1 MSDDRSR
8 DERATQR
15 SSEAGPREPWYERL
29 LHLFSLKAKE
39 SIREDI
45 EEALAETDENDDVSP
60 KERAMLKNVLELHRV
75 RVDDVMVPRSEIV
88 AVTAD
93 TSLAQLLAVFRN
105 AGHSRLPVYGETID
119 DAKGMIHIRDVV
131 GFLSAQTESAVGE
144 RREGTT
150 AERCTL
156 DLSLSAEAANLV
168 RPVLFAP
175 PSMPAIDLLVR
186 MQATHTHMALVVDEY
201 GGTDGLVTIENL
213 VERVVGEIEDEHD
226 VDSAVLVQ
234 QCEDL
239 TFLADA
245 RAKLEKV
252 SEVLKVDLTGHDLA
266 DDIDTLGGLV
276 TTLAGRVPAPGDLIP
291 GPNGL
296 RFEVLEADPR
306 RLKKVRITFGDVAA
320 ERSSVASD
328 ALPPEATRPAAFS
341 ATPGPGPSSSAA

>member
-1 MSDDRSR
+1 
-8 DERATQR
+8 
-15 SSEAGPREPWYERL
+15 
-29 LHLFSLKAKE
+29 
-39 SIREDI
+39 
-45 EEALAETDENDDVSP
+45 
-60 KERAMLKNVLELHRV
+60 MLKNVLELHRV

-93 TSLAQLLAVFRN
+93 TSLAQLLGVFRE
-105 AGHSRLPVYGETID
+105 AGHSRLPVYGDTID

-131 GFLSAQTESAVGE
+131 GFLSAQTQGSAAGE
-144 RREGTT
+144 QREARV

-156 DLSLSAEAANLV
+156 DLSLSVEAASLV

-213 VERVVGEIEDEHD
+213 VERVVGDIEDEHD
-226 VDSAVLVQ
+226 VDAAVLVQ
-234 QCEDL
+234 QCEDM
-239 TFLADA
+239 TFVADA

-252 SEVLKVDLTGHDLA
+252 SEVLKVDLTGHDIA

-276 TTLAGRVPAPGDLIP
+276 TTLAGRVPAPGDRIA

-296 RFEVLEADPR
+296 QFEVLEADPR
-306 RLKKVRITFGDVAA
+306 RLKKVRIVFGDVAA
-320 ERSSVASD
+320 ERSS
-328 ALPPEATRPAAFS
+328 LIPEAPSAESQKPAAFS
-341 ATPGPGPSSSAA
+341 TTSGSGPSSSAA